1 MYDYEDEED
10 DMFGGTP
17 QRDKKVNIDFKAEL
31 NADQY
36 AAVTAPYGPA
46 LVLAGAGSGKTRT
59 LTYRVAYLLT
69 EGVAPEEILLLTFT
83 NKASKQMLQRV
94 EELTGVGSHRFLG
107 GTFHHVGGQILRLF
121 GDSIGLQRNFTILDD
136 GDSDSL
142 LSEIIRDLDPDFF
155 KSKENPKAKPIKG
168 LISYARNVM
177 VPVEDVAKGRYP
189 SNTEL
194 LSKIDAFTV
203 EYQKEKINRGLADY
217 DDLLVLWLKVLEE
230 NKEAAEYYQNRF
242 SHILVDEYQDVNSLQ
257 SRIVDK
263 IGSNHQIMAVGDD
276 AQCIY
281 TWRGADID
289 QILGFPKRHQG
300 TKIFKIETNYR
311 SSPEILKFANGIL
324 ENRKTDENFTKTLK
338 PSKPHQDLPV
348 VVPTIDTYQQAN
360 FILSKIEQLLD
371 NGTSYNEIAI
381 LYRAHY
387 HAMELQIELSRRDIP
402 FVITSGLR
410 FFEQAHVKDLVAQL
424 RFVVNPK
431 DVTAFHRFACLLPK
445 IGEKTASKLLSLSER
460 VSNKKKINIFKA
472 FTEIDVINKIPKDA
486 KEDWVGLAETLQS
499 VYQLAATAIPSKV
512 VDEAINGWYHEYL
525 HTTYENW
532 PRREEDLESLVD
544 FASKYENLAEMLTQ
558 LILLSSESGDR
569 VVRPGE
575 SCLRLS
581 TIHQSKG
588 LEYPHVFIIGLAD
601 GLFPNK
607 RAIEGEGDLEEE
619 RRLFYVASTRAER
632 SLHLIYPMLS
642 SQNGTQIRLM
652 QSRFLKELPQT
663 GYEIYNVHSQNAFGQ
678 GSDYRTTKW
687 DNFGKSRRNQG
698 FRKFYWI

>member
-10 DMFGGTP
+10 DMFGTP
-17 QRDKKVNIDFKAEL
+17 TPTENKATINFQSEL
-31 NADQY
+31 NDDQY
-36 AAVTAPYGPA
+36 KAVTAPFGPA

-59 LTYRVAYLLT
+59 LTYRVAYLLS
-69 EGVAPEEILLLTFT
+69 EGVNPEDILLLTFT
-83 NKASKQMLQRV
+83 NKASKQMLERV
-94 EELTGVGSHRFLG
+94 EELTGFGAHRFLG
-107 GTFHHVGGQILRLF
+107 GTFHHVGGQVLRLF
-121 GDSIGLQRNFTILDD
+121 GDSIGLPRNYTILDD
-136 GDSDSL
+136 SDSDSL
-142 LSEIIRDLDPDFF
+142 LSEVIRDLDPDFF

-168 LISYARNVM
+168 IISYSRNVM
-177 VPVEDVAKGRYP
+177 VPIEDVAKGRYP
-189 SNTEL
+189 SNGEL
-194 LSKIDAFTV
+194 LAKIDSFMR
-203 EYQKEKINRGLADY
+203 EYQEAKISRGLADY
-217 DDLLVLWLKVLEE
+217 DDLLVLWLQVLEQ
-230 NKEAAEYYQNRF
+230 NREAAEYYQNRF
-242 SHILVDEYQDVNSLQ
+242 SHILVDEYQDVNTLQ
-257 SRIVDK
+257 ARIVDK
-263 IGSNHQIMAVGDD
+263 IGANHQIMAVGDD

-289 QILGFPKRHQG
+289 QILSFPERHPG

-338 PSKPHQDLPV
+338 PSQPHQDLPV

-360 FILSKIEQLLD
+360 FILSKVEQLVN
-371 NGTSYNEIAI
+371 NGTSYDNIAI

-402 FVITSGLR
+402 FVITSGMR

-431 DVTAFHRFACLLPK
+431 DSTAFYRFACLLPK
-445 IGEKTASKLLSLSER
+445 IGEKTAAKLLNIAEKISSKESIKLISALSQDE
-460 VSNKKKINIFKA
+460 VLKKVP
-472 FTEIDVINKIPKDA
+472 TDA
-486 KEDWVGLAETLQS
+486 KEDWVGLVETLQS
-499 VYQLAATAIPSKV
+499 VAELTATATPSKV

-525 HTTYENW
+525 HATYENW

-544 FASKYENLAEMLTQ
+544 FASKHDNLAEMLSQ

-569 VVRPGE
+569 VVRHGE

-588 LEYPHVFIIGLAD
+588 LEFPHVFIIGLAD

-607 RAIEGEGDLEEE
+607 RAIDGEGDLEEE

-632 SLHLIYPMLS
+632 SLHLIFPMLS

-663 GYEIYNVHSQNAFGQ
+663 GYELYNVHAQNSFGQ
-678 GSDYRTTKW
+678 QSGYGSKWSQYGGGKRGGGYRR
-687 DNFGKSRRNQG
+687 S
-698 FRKFYWI
+698 Y

>member
-1 MYDYEDEED
+1 MYDYEDEDD

-17 QRDKKVNIDFKAEL
+17 QTDKKVNIDFKAEL

-69 EGVAPEEILLLTFT
+69 EGVTPEEILLLTFT

-142 LSEIIRDLDPDFF
+142 LSEIIRELDPDFF

-203 EYQKEKINRGLADY
+203 EYQKEKIKRGLADY

-289 QILGFPKRHQG
+289 QIIGFPQRHQG

-324 ENRKTDENFTKTLK
+324 ENRKTNENFTKTLK
-338 PSKPHQDLPV
+338 PSKPHQDLPI

-431 DVTAFHRFACLLPK
+431 DVTAFQRFACLLPK

-460 VSNKKKINIFKA
+460 VSNEKKINIFKA
-472 FTEIDVINKIPKDA
+472 FTEIDVLNKIPKDA

-499 VYQLAATAIPSKV
+499 VHQLATTAIPSKV

-607 RAIEGEGDLEEE
+607 RAIDGEGDLEEE

-687 DNFGKSRRNQG
+687 ENFGKSRRNQG
-698 FRKFYWI
+698 FRKFY

>member
-1 MYDYEDEED
+1 VYDYEDEED
-10 DMFGGTP
+10 DMFGTP
-17 QRDKKVNIDFKAEL
+17 TPTENKATINFQSEL
-31 NADQY
+31 NDDQY
-36 AAVTAPYGPA
+36 KAVTAPFGPA

-59 LTYRVAYLLT
+59 LTYRVAYLLS
-69 EGVAPEEILLLTFT
+69 EGVNPEDILLLTFT
-83 NKASKQMLQRV
+83 NKASKQMLERV
-94 EELTGVGSHRFLG
+94 EELTGFGAHRFLG
-107 GTFHHVGGQILRLF
+107 GTFHHVGGQVLRLF
-121 GDSIGLQRNFTILDD
+121 GDSIGLPRNYTILDD
-136 GDSDSL
+136 SDSDSL
-142 LSEIIRDLDPDFF
+142 LSEVIRDLDPDFF

-168 LISYARNVM
+168 IISYSRNVM
-177 VPVEDVAKGRYP
+177 VPIEDVAKGRYP
-189 SNTEL
+189 SNGEL
-194 LSKIDAFTV
+194 LAKIDSFMR
-203 EYQKEKINRGLADY
+203 EYQEAKISRGLADY
-217 DDLLVLWLKVLEE
+217 DDLLVLWLQVLEQ
-230 NKEAAEYYQNRF
+230 NREAAEYYQNRF
-242 SHILVDEYQDVNSLQ
+242 SHILVDEYQDVNTLQ
-257 SRIVDK
+257 ARIVDK
-263 IGSNHQIMAVGDD
+263 IGANHQIMAVGDD

-289 QILGFPKRHQG
+289 QILSFPERHPG

-338 PSKPHQDLPV
+338 PSQPHQDLPV

-360 FILSKIEQLLD
+360 FILSKVEQLVN
-371 NGTSYNEIAI
+371 NGTSYDNIAI

-402 FVITSGLR
+402 FVITSGMR

-431 DVTAFHRFACLLPK
+431 DSTAFYRFACLLPK
-445 IGEKTASKLLSLSER
+445 IGEKTAAKLLNIAEKISSKESIKLISALSQDE
-460 VSNKKKINIFKA
+460 VLKKVP
-472 FTEIDVINKIPKDA
+472 TDA
-486 KEDWVGLAETLQS
+486 KEDWVGLVETLQS
-499 VYQLAATAIPSKV
+499 VAELTATATPSKV

-525 HTTYENW
+525 HATYENW

-544 FASKYENLAEMLTQ
+544 FASKHDNLAEMLSQ

-569 VVRPGE
+569 VVRHGE

-588 LEYPHVFIIGLAD
+588 LEFPHVFIIGLAD

-607 RAIEGEGDLEEE
+607 RAIDGEGDLEEE

-632 SLHLIYPMLS
+632 SLHLVFPMLS

-663 GYEIYNVHSQNAFGQ
+663 GYELYNVHAQNSFGQ
-678 GSDYRTTKW
+678 QSGYGSKWSQYGGGKRGGGYRR
-687 DNFGKSRRNQG
+687 S
-698 FRKFYWI
+698 Y

>member
-1 MYDYEDEED
+1 
-10 DMFGGTP
+10 MFGTP
-17 QRDKKVNIDFKAEL
+17 KPKKSEVGIDFKSEL
-31 NADQY
+31 NSDQFQ
-36 AAVTAPYGPA
+36 AVTAPFGPA

-59 LTYRVAYLLT
+59 LTYRVAYLLSQ
-69 EGVAPEEILLLTFT
+69 GVSPEEILLLTFT
-83 NKASKQMLQRV
+83 NKASKQMLGRV
-94 EELTGVGSHRFLG
+94 EELTGVSSHRFLG
-107 GTFHHVGGQILRLF
+107 GTFHHVGGQVLRLF
-121 GDSIGLQRNFTILDD
+121 GDSIGLPRNFTILDD
-136 GDSDSL
+136 ADSDAL
-142 LSEIIRDLDPDFF
+142 LSEVIRDLDPGFF

-168 LISYARNVM
+168 IISFSRNVM

-189 SNTEL
+189 SNSEL
-194 LSKIDAFTV
+194 LAKIDSFMRD
-203 EYQKEKINRGLADY
+203 YQDTKIRRGLADY
-217 DDLLVLWLKVLEE
+217 DDLLVLWLQVLET
-230 NKEAAEYYQNRF
+230 NKEAARYYQERF

-257 SRIVDK
+257 SKIVDK
-263 IGSNHQIMAVGDD
+263 IAANHQIMAVGDD

-289 QILGFPKRHQG
+289 QILGFPERHPG

-324 ENRKTDENFTKTLK
+324 ENRKTSENFTKTLK
-338 PSKPHQDLPV
+338 PSQPHQDLPV
-348 VVPTIDTYQQAN
+348 VVPTIDGYQQSN
-360 FILSKIEQLLD
+360 FVLSKVEQLVD
-371 NGTSYNEIAI
+371 NGICLHDIAI

-402 FVITSGLR
+402 FVITSGLK

-431 DVTAFHRFACLLPK
+431 DSTAFYRFDCLLPK
-445 IGEKTASKLLSLSER
+445 VGEKTAAKLLSIAEKIVGEQEVKITAALAHPDL
-460 VSNKKKINIFKA
+460 VKKVPA
-472 FTEIDVINKIPKDA
+472 DA
-486 KEDWVGLAETLQS
+486 KEDWVGLVETLRS
-499 VYQLAATAIPSKV
+499 VEELTGTATPSKV
-512 VDEAINGWYHEYL
+512 VDEAINGWYQEYL
-525 HTTYENW
+525 HATYENW

-544 FASKYENLAEMLTQ
+544 FAGKYDNLAEMLTQ

-588 LEYPHVFIIGLAD
+588 LEFQHVFIIGLAD

-607 RAIEGEGDLEEE
+607 RAIDGEGDLEEE

-632 SLHLIYPMLS
+632 SLHLVFPMLS

-663 GYEIYNVHSQNAFGQ
+663 RYELYNVHAQNAFGQ
-678 GSDYRTTKW
+678 QSGYGGKW
-687 DNFGKSRRNQG
+687 SQYGGGGRRGGRFGRS
-698 FRKFYWI
+698 Y

>member
-1 MYDYEDEED
+1 VYDYEDEED
-10 DMFGGTP
+10 DMFGTP
-17 QRDKKVNIDFKAEL
+17 PPAENKATIDFKSEL
-31 NADQY
+31 NEDQY
-36 AAVTAPYGPA
+36 KAVTAPFGPA

-59 LTYRVAYLLT
+59 LTYRVAYLLS
-69 EGVAPEEILLLTFT
+69 EGVSPEDILLLTFT
-83 NKASKQMLQRV
+83 NKASKQMLERV
-94 EELTGVGSHRFLG
+94 EELTGVGAHRFLG
-107 GTFHHVGGQILRLF
+107 GTFHHVGGQVLRLF
-121 GDSIGLQRNFTILDD
+121 GDSIGLPRNYTILDD
-136 GDSDSL
+136 SDSDSL
-142 LSEIIRDLDPDFF
+142 LSEVIRDLDPDFF

-168 LISYARNVM
+168 IISYSRNVM
-177 VPVEDVAKGRYP
+177 VPVEEVARGRYP
-189 SNTEL
+189 SNGEL
-194 LSKIDAFTV
+194 LAKIDAFMR
-203 EYQKEKINRGLADY
+203 EYQEAKISRGLADY
-217 DDLLVLWLKVLEE
+217 DDLLVLWLQVLET
-230 NKEAAEYYQNRF
+230 NQDAAKYYQDRF
-242 SHILVDEYQDVNSLQ
+242 SHILVDEYQDVNTLQ
-257 SRIVDK
+257 AKIVDK
-263 IGSNHQIMAVGDD
+263 IGANHQIMAVGDD

-289 QILGFPKRHQG
+289 QILGFPERHPG

-324 ENRKTDENFTKTLK
+324 ENRSTDENFTKTLK
-338 PSKPHQDLPV
+338 PSQPHQDLPV

-360 FILSKIEQLLD
+360 FILSKVEQLVN
-371 NGTSYNEIAI
+371 NGTSYDDIAI

-402 FVITSGLR
+402 FVITSGMR

-431 DVTAFHRFACLLPK
+431 DSTAFYRFACLLPK
-445 IGEKTASKLLSLSER
+445 IGEKTAAKLLSIAEKISSEKSVKLISALSEPE
-460 VSNKKKINIFKA
+460 VVKKVPA
-472 FTEIDVINKIPKDA
+472 DA
-486 KEDWVGLAETLQS
+486 KEDWIGLIETLQS
-499 VYQLAATAIPSKV
+499 VSELTATATPSKV

-525 HTTYENW
+525 HATYENW

-544 FASKYENLAEMLTQ
+544 FASKHENLAEMLSQ

-569 VVRPGE
+569 VVRQGE

-588 LEYPHVFIIGLAD
+588 LEFRHVFIIGLAD

-632 SLHLIYPMLS
+632 SLHLVFPMLS

-663 GYEIYNVHSQNAFGQ
+663 GYELYNVHAQNSFGQ
-678 GSDYRTTKW
+678 QSGYGSKWSQYGGGKRGGGYRR
-687 DNFGKSRRNQG
+687 S
-698 FRKFYWI
+698 Y

>member
-1 MYDYEDEED
+1 MYDYEDEDD

-17 QRDKKVNIDFKAEL
+17 QTDKKVNIDFKAEL

-69 EGVAPEEILLLTFT
+69 EGVTPEEILLLTFT

-142 LSEIIRDLDPDFF
+142 LSEIIRELDPDFF

-289 QILGFPKRHQG
+289 QIIGFPQRHQG

-324 ENRKTDENFTKTLK
+324 ENRKTNENFTKTLK
-338 PSKPHQDLPV
+338 PSKPHQDLPI

-431 DVTAFHRFACLLPK
+431 DVTAFQRFACLLPK

-460 VSNKKKINIFKA
+460 VSNEKKINIFKA
-472 FTEIDVINKIPKDA
+472 FTEIDVLNKIPKDA

-499 VYQLAATAIPSKV
+499 VHQLATIAIPSKV

-607 RAIEGEGDLEEE
+607 RAIDGEGDLEEE
-619 RRLFYVASTRAER
+619 RRLFYVASTRAET

-698 FRKFYWI
+698 FRKFY

>member
-10 DMFGGTP
+10 DMFGTP
-17 QRDKKVNIDFKAEL
+17 PPAENKATIDFKSEL
-31 NADQY
+31 NEDQY
-36 AAVTAPYGPA
+36 KAVTAPFGPA

-59 LTYRVAYLLT
+59 LTYRVAYLLS
-69 EGVAPEEILLLTFT
+69 EGVSPEDILLLTFT
-83 NKASKQMLQRV
+83 NKASKQMLERV
-94 EELTGVGSHRFLG
+94 EELTGVGAHRFLG
-107 GTFHHVGGQILRLF
+107 GTFHHVGGQVLRLF
-121 GDSIGLQRNFTILDD
+121 GDSIGLPRNYTILDD
-136 GDSDSL
+136 SDSDSL
-142 LSEIIRDLDPDFF
+142 LSEVIRDLDPDFF

-168 LISYARNVM
+168 IISYSRNVM
-177 VPVEDVAKGRYP
+177 VPVEEVAKGRYP
-189 SNTEL
+189 SNGEL
-194 LSKIDAFTV
+194 LAKIDAFMR
-203 EYQKEKINRGLADY
+203 EYQEAKISRGLADY
-217 DDLLVLWLKVLEE
+217 DDLLVLWLQVLET
-230 NKEAAEYYQNRF
+230 NPDAAKYYQNRF
-242 SHILVDEYQDVNSLQ
+242 SHILVDEYQDVNTLQ
-257 SRIVDK
+257 AKIVDK
-263 IGSNHQIMAVGDD
+263 IGANHQIMAVGDD

-289 QILGFPKRHQG
+289 QILGFPERHPG

-324 ENRKTDENFTKTLK
+324 ENRSTDENFTKTLK
-338 PSKPHQDLPV
+338 PSQPHQDLPV

-360 FILSKIEQLLD
+360 FILSKVEQLVN
-371 NGTSYNEIAI
+371 NGTSYDDIAI

-402 FVITSGLR
+402 FVITSGMR

-431 DVTAFHRFACLLPK
+431 DSTAFYRFACLLPK
-445 IGEKTASKLLSLSER
+445 IGEKTAAKLLSIAEKISSEKSVKLISALSEPE
-460 VSNKKKINIFKA
+460 VVKKVPA
-472 FTEIDVINKIPKDA
+472 DA
-486 KEDWVGLAETLQS
+486 KEDWIGLIETLQS
-499 VYQLAATAIPSKV
+499 VSELTATATPSKV

-525 HTTYENW
+525 HATYENW

-544 FASKYENLAEMLTQ
+544 FASKHENLAEMLSQ

-569 VVRPGE
+569 VVRQGE

-588 LEYPHVFIIGLAD
+588 LEFRHVFIIGLAD

-632 SLHLIYPMLS
+632 SLHLVFPMLS

-663 GYEIYNVHSQNAFGQ
+663 GYELYNVHAQNSFGQ
-678 GSDYRTTKW
+678 QSGYGSKWSQYGGGKRGGGYRR
-687 DNFGKSRRNQG
+687 S
-698 FRKFYWI
+698 Y

>member
-1 MYDYEDEED
+1 VYDYEDEEE
-10 DMFGGTP
+10 DMFGSPTP
-17 QRDKKVNIDFKAEL
+17 AKNETAIDFKAEL
-31 NADQY
+31 NADQFD
-36 AAVTAPYGPA
+36 AVTAPFGPA

-69 EGVAPEEILLLTFT
+69 EGVSPEEILLLTFT
-83 NKASKQMLQRV
+83 NKASKQMLNRV

-107 GTFHHVGGQILRLF
+107 GTFHHVGGQVLRLF
-121 GDSIGLQRNFTILDD
+121 GDSIGLPKNFTILDD
-136 GDSDSL
+136 SDSDAL
-142 LSEIIRDLDPDFF
+142 LSEVIRDLDPDFF

-168 LISYARNVM
+168 IISYARNVM
-177 VPVEDVAKGRYP
+177 VPVEEVAKGRYP
-189 SNTEL
+189 SNGEL
-194 LSKIDAFTV
+194 IAKIEAFKR
-203 EYQKEKINRGLADY
+203 EYQDTKIARGLADY
-217 DDLLVLWLKVLEE
+217 DDLLVLWLHVLET
-230 NKEAAEYYQNRF
+230 NKDAAKYYQERF
-242 SHILVDEYQDVNSLQ
+242 SHILVDEYQDVNTLQ
-257 SRIVDK
+257 SKIVDK

-289 QILGFPKRHQG
+289 QILGFPERHPG
-300 TKIFKIETNYR
+300 TKIYKIETNYR

-324 ENRKTDENFTKTLK
+324 QNRKTSENFTKTLK
-338 PSKPHQDLPV
+338 PSQPHQDLPV

-360 FILSKIEQLLD
+360 FILSKVEQLID
-371 NGTSYNEIAI
+371 NGTSYHDIAI

-387 HAMELQIELSRRDIP
+387 HAMELQVELSRRDIP

-431 DVTAFHRFACLLPK
+431 DLTAFHRFACLLPK
-445 IGEKTASKLLSLSER
+445 VGEKTASKLLNLAEKISNEKSISLVKALSE
-460 VSNKKKINIFKA
+460 
-472 FTEIDVINKIPKDA
+472 TDVIKKVPADA
-486 KEDWVGLAETLQS
+486 KEDWVGLTETLQS
-499 VYQLAATAIPSKV
+499 VAELTATATPSKV
-512 VDEAINGWYHEYL
+512 VDEAVNGWYSEYL
-525 HTTYENW
+525 HATYENW
-532 PRREEDLESLVD
+532 PRREEDLDSLVE
-544 FASKYENLAEMLTQ
+544 FASKHENLAEMLTQ

-588 LEYPHVFIIGLAD
+588 LEFPHVFIIGLAD

-607 RAIEGEGDLEEE
+607 RAIDGEGDLEEE

-632 SLHLIYPMLS
+632 SLHLCFPMLS
-642 SQNGTQIRLM
+642 SQNGTQIRMM

-663 GYEIYNVHSQNAFGQ
+663 GYELYNVHAQQNAFGQ
-678 GSDYRTTKW
+678 S
-687 DNFGKSRRNQG
+687 NFGSGSWSGYGKGRRGSYRNS
-698 FRKFYWI
+698 F

>member
-1 MYDYEDEED
+1 
-10 DMFGGTP
+10 MFGTP
-17 QRDKKVNIDFKAEL
+17 KPKKSEVGIDFKSEL
-31 NADQY
+31 NSDQFQ
-36 AAVTAPYGPA
+36 AVTAPFGPA

-59 LTYRVAYLLT
+59 LTYRVAYLLSQ
-69 EGVAPEEILLLTFT
+69 GVSPEEILLLTFT
-83 NKASKQMLQRV
+83 NKASKQMLGRV
-94 EELTGVGSHRFLG
+94 EELTGVSSHRFLG
-107 GTFHHVGGQILRLF
+107 GTFHHVGGQVLRLF
-121 GDSIGLQRNFTILDD
+121 GDSIGLPRNFTILDD
-136 GDSDSL
+136 ADSDAL
-142 LSEIIRDLDPDFF
+142 LSEVIRDLDPGFF

-168 LISYARNVM
+168 IISFSRNVM

-189 SNTEL
+189 SNSEL
-194 LSKIDAFTV
+194 LAKIDSFMR
-203 EYQKEKINRGLADY
+203 EYQDTKIRRGLADY
-217 DDLLVLWLKVLEE
+217 DDLLVLWLQVLET
-230 NKEAAEYYQNRF
+230 NKEAARYYQERF

-257 SRIVDK
+257 SKIVDK
-263 IGSNHQIMAVGDD
+263 IAANHQIMAVGDD

-289 QILGFPKRHQG
+289 QILGFPERHPG

-324 ENRKTDENFTKTLK
+324 ENRKTSENFTKTLK
-338 PSKPHQDLPV
+338 PSQPHQDLPV
-348 VVPTIDTYQQAN
+348 VVPTIDGYQQSN
-360 FILSKIEQLLD
+360 FVLSKVEQLVD
-371 NGTSYNEIAI
+371 NGICLHDIAI

-402 FVITSGLR
+402 FVITSGLK

-431 DVTAFHRFACLLPK
+431 DSTAFYRFACLLPK
-445 IGEKTASKLLSLSER
+445 VGEKTAAKLLSIAEKIVGEQEVKITAALAHPDL
-460 VSNKKKINIFKA
+460 VKKVPA
-472 FTEIDVINKIPKDA
+472 DA
-486 KEDWVGLAETLQS
+486 KEDWVGLVETLRS
-499 VYQLAATAIPSKV
+499 VEELTGTATPSKV
-512 VDEAINGWYHEYL
+512 VDEAINGWYQEYL
-525 HTTYENW
+525 HATYENW

-544 FASKYENLAEMLTQ
+544 FAGKYDNLAEMLTQ

-588 LEYPHVFIIGLAD
+588 LEFQHVFIIGLAD

-607 RAIEGEGDLEEE
+607 RAIDGEGDLEEE

-632 SLHLIYPMLS
+632 SLHLVFPMLS

-663 GYEIYNVHSQNAFGQ
+663 RYELYNVHAQNAFGQ
-678 GSDYRTTKW
+678 QSGYGGKW
-687 DNFGKSRRNQG
+687 SQYGGGGRRGGRFGRS
-698 FRKFYWI
+698 Y

>member
-1 MYDYEDEED
+1 
-10 DMFGGTP
+10 
-17 QRDKKVNIDFKAEL
+17 
-31 NADQY
+31 
-36 AAVTAPYGPA
+36 
-46 LVLAGAGSGKTRT
+46 
-59 LTYRVAYLLT
+59 
-69 EGVAPEEILLLTFT
+69 
-83 NKASKQMLQRV
+83 MLQRV

-121 GDSIGLQRNFTILDD
+121 GDSIGLKRNFTILDD

-168 LISYARNVM
+168 IISYARNVM

-289 QILGFPKRHQG
+289 QILGFPQRHQG

-324 ENRKTDENFTKTLK
+324 ENRKTNENFTKTLK
-338 PSKPHQDLPV
+338 PSKPHQDLPI

-431 DVTAFHRFACLLPK
+431 DVTAFQRFACLLPK

-460 VSNKKKINIFKA
+460 VSNEKKINIFKA
-472 FTEIDVINKIPKDA
+472 FTEIDVLNKIPKDA

-499 VYQLAATAIPSKV
+499 VHQLAAKAIPSKV

-607 RAIEGEGDLEEE
+607 RAIDGEGDLEEE

-698 FRKFYWI
+698 FRKFY

>member
-1 MYDYEDEED
+1 
-10 DMFGGTP
+10 MFGTP
-17 QRDKKVNIDFKAEL
+17 KPKKSEVGIDFKSEL
-31 NADQY
+31 NSDQFQ
-36 AAVTAPYGPA
+36 AVTAPFGPA

-59 LTYRVAYLLT
+59 LTYRVAYLLSQ
-69 EGVAPEEILLLTFT
+69 GVSPEKILLLTFT
-83 NKASKQMLQRV
+83 NKASKQMLGRV
-94 EELTGVGSHRFLG
+94 EELTGVSSHRFLG
-107 GTFHHVGGQILRLF
+107 GTFHHVGGQVLRLF
-121 GDSIGLQRNFTILDD
+121 GDSIGLPRNFTILDD
-136 GDSDSL
+136 ADSDAL
-142 LSEIIRDLDPDFF
+142 LSEVIRDLDPGFF

-168 LISYARNVM
+168 IISFSRNVM

-189 SNTEL
+189 SNSEL
-194 LSKIDAFTV
+194 LAKIDSFMRD
-203 EYQKEKINRGLADY
+203 YQDTKIRRGLADY
-217 DDLLVLWLKVLEE
+217 DDLLVLWLQVLET
-230 NKEAAEYYQNRF
+230 NKEAARYYQERF

-257 SRIVDK
+257 SKIVDK
-263 IGSNHQIMAVGDD
+263 IAANHQIMAVGDD

-289 QILGFPKRHQG
+289 QILGFPERHPG

-324 ENRKTDENFTKTLK
+324 ENRKTSENFTKTLK
-338 PSKPHQDLPV
+338 PSQPHQDLPV
-348 VVPTIDTYQQAN
+348 VVPTIDGYQQSN
-360 FILSKIEQLLD
+360 FVLSKVEQLVD
-371 NGTSYNEIAI
+371 NGICLHDIAI

-402 FVITSGLR
+402 FVITSGLK

-431 DVTAFHRFACLLPK
+431 DSTAFYRFACLLPK
-445 IGEKTASKLLSLSER
+445 VGEKTAAKLLSIAEKIVGEQEVKITAALAHPDL
-460 VSNKKKINIFKA
+460 VKKVPA
-472 FTEIDVINKIPKDA
+472 DA
-486 KEDWVGLAETLQS
+486 KEDWVGLVETLRS
-499 VYQLAATAIPSKV
+499 VEELTGTATPSKV
-512 VDEAINGWYHEYL
+512 VDEAINGWYQEYL
-525 HTTYENW
+525 HATYENW

-544 FASKYENLAEMLTQ
+544 FAGKYDNLAEMLTQ

-588 LEYPHVFIIGLAD
+588 LEFQHVFIIGLAD

-607 RAIEGEGDLEEE
+607 RAIDGEGDLEEE

-632 SLHLIYPMLS
+632 SLHLVFPMLS

-663 GYEIYNVHSQNAFGQ
+663 RYELYNVHAQNAFGQ
-678 GSDYRTTKW
+678 QSGYGGKW
-687 DNFGKSRRNQG
+687 SQYGGGGRRGGRFGRS
-698 FRKFYWI
+698 Y

>member
-10 DMFGGTP
+10 DMFGTP
-17 QRDKKVNIDFKAEL
+17 TPTENKATINFQSEL
-31 NADQY
+31 NDDQY
-36 AAVTAPYGPA
+36 NAVTAPFGPA

-59 LTYRVAYLLT
+59 LTYRVAYLLS
-69 EGVAPEEILLLTFT
+69 EGVNPEDILLLTFT
-83 NKASKQMLQRV
+83 NKASKQMLERV
-94 EELTGVGSHRFLG
+94 EELTGFGAHRFLG
-107 GTFHHVGGQILRLF
+107 GTFHHVGGQVLRLF
-121 GDSIGLQRNFTILDD
+121 GDSIGLPRNYTILDD
-136 GDSDSL
+136 SDSDSL
-142 LSEIIRDLDPDFF
+142 LSEVIRDLDPDFF

-168 LISYARNVM
+168 IISYSRNVM
-177 VPVEDVAKGRYP
+177 VPIEDVAKGRYP
-189 SNTEL
+189 SNGEL
-194 LSKIDAFTV
+194 LAKIDSFMR
-203 EYQKEKINRGLADY
+203 EYQEAKISRGLADY
-217 DDLLVLWLKVLEE
+217 DDLLVLWLQVLEQ
-230 NKEAAEYYQNRF
+230 NREAAEYYQNRF
-242 SHILVDEYQDVNSLQ
+242 SHILVDEYQDVNTLQ
-257 SRIVDK
+257 ARIVDK
-263 IGSNHQIMAVGDD
+263 IGANHQIMAVGDD

-289 QILGFPKRHQG
+289 QILSFPERHPG

-338 PSKPHQDLPV
+338 PSQPHQDLPV

-360 FILSKIEQLLD
+360 FILSKVEQLVN
-371 NGTSYNEIAI
+371 NGTSYDNIAI

-402 FVITSGLR
+402 FVITSGMR

-431 DVTAFHRFACLLPK
+431 DSTAFYRFACLLPK
-445 IGEKTASKLLSLSER
+445 IGEKTAAKLLNIAEKISSKESIKLISALSQDE
-460 VSNKKKINIFKA
+460 VLKKVP
-472 FTEIDVINKIPKDA
+472 TDA
-486 KEDWVGLAETLQS
+486 KEDWVGLVETLQS
-499 VYQLAATAIPSKV
+499 VAELTATATPSKV

-525 HTTYENW
+525 HATYENW

-544 FASKYENLAEMLTQ
+544 FASKHDNLAEMLSQ

-569 VVRPGE
+569 VVRHGE

-588 LEYPHVFIIGLAD
+588 LEFPHVFIIGLAD

-607 RAIEGEGDLEEE
+607 RAIDGEGDLEEE

-632 SLHLIYPMLS
+632 SLHLVFPMLS

-663 GYEIYNVHSQNAFGQ
+663 GYELYNVHAQNSFGQ
-678 GSDYRTTKW
+678 QSGYGSKWSQYGGGKRGGGYRR
-687 DNFGKSRRNQG
+687 S
-698 FRKFYWI
+698 Y